1 MVFIVGWSYFLV
13 KLKKKSMK
21 LDLKMVV
28 LIVEW
33 FLILGWS

>member
-21 LDLKMVV
+21 LKMVV

-33 FLILGWS
+33 SLILGWS